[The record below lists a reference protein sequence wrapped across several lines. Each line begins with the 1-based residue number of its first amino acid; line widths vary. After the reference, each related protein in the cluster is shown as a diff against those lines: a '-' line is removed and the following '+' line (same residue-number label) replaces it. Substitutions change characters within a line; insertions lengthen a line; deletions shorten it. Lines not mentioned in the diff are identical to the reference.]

1 MHQDEWYHQSVN
13 SNEMYRGGLGRAVE
27 RLFGGDSD
35 TVLEELNDR
44 LTSPTHEVGLFLLAV
59 FDYETY
65 QGAYRGR
72 VEIED
77 LEAVAAVIRAWVN
90 IGCMGVA
97 ARIFRGAG
105 RIEGVPEA
113 IEKLPV
119 LMNAGMTANALD
131 RAWHEGWY
139 MPLYQSLARGTPLNY
154 ALEIVGGSLDDQ

>member
-1 MHQDEWYHQSVN
+1 
-13 SNEMYRGGLGRAVE
+13 MYRGGLGRAVE
-27 RLFGGDSD
+27 RLFGDDSD
-35 TVLEELNDR
+35 AVLEELNDR
-44 LTSPTHEVGLFLLAV
+44 LTSPTHEVGLFLLTV

-77 LEAVAAVIRAWVN
+77 LDAVAAVIRAWAN

-97 ARIFRGAG
+97 ARVFRGAG
-105 RIEGVPEA
+105 RVEGVPEA

-131 RAWHEGWY
+131 RAWQEGWY
-139 MPLYQSLARGTPLNY
+139 TPLYQSLARGTPLNY
-154 ALEIVGGSLDDQ
+154 ALEIVGGSLDDR